1 MSKGFSEGHEYYVNE
16 LRKAGETIIKNARS
30 LVGEEPGLCDM
41 VVSIRLT
48 PDNMTIINVD
58 KNLYTDHDVE
68 DLCEDSGFDDYQ
80 EDL

>member
-1 MSKGFSEGHEYYVNE
+1 MSNDFNEGHDYYVQE

-30 LVGEEPGLCDM
+30 IVGEEPGLCDI

-48 PDNMTIINVD
+48 PDNLTIINVD
-58 KNLYTDHDVE
+58 KNLYPDHVVE
-68 DLCEDSGFDDYQ
+68 DLCEESGFDDYQ

>member
-1 MSKGFSEGHEYYVNE
+1 MSNGFGEGHDYYVQE

-30 LVGEEPGLCDM
+30 IVGEEPGLCDI

-48 PDNMTIINVD
+48 PDNLTIINVD
-58 KNLYTDHDVE
+58 KNLYPDYVAE
-68 DLCEDSGFDDYQ
+68 ELCEESGFDDYQ

>member
-1 MSKGFSEGHEYYVNE
+1 MSKNFSEGHEYYVNE

-48 PDNMTIINVD
+48 PNDVTIINVD
-58 KNLYTDHDVE
+58 KNLYTDRDVDALSE
-68 DLCEDSGFDDYQ
+68 NSGFDDHQ